1 MAFSPFN
8 IFRRNQRA
16 IFAVITVFIMF
27 TFVLSSGLGGGADFF
42 DWFPRWLGG
51 AGKRGD
57 ALCTIDGERIYDRDV
72 REVRF
77 NRVMANRFMMYASQQ
92 TSAVLRRDAQE
103 KLVEATPMLGNPAR
117 DILEGKPNPTFGI
130 MAQMMAATPNA
141 RPQDRNLVAVV
152 QTWAEL
158 EGHRRLAEAAG
169 GTYFTNAPN
178 KTSRDVVEFILW
190 EKKADRL
197 GIAFT
202 EDDVKKLIRQEF
214 FDQFRNDVE
223 IREAM
228 ARDYSGRYTPS
239 AVYKALASEFKVRAA
254 QTALLGSTSEGKDRT
269 ITYPPIFTTPYDLYS
284 FYKDKTSP
292 TAYQALA
299 IPAAGFAAQV
309 KAEPSESEL
318 QRLFNERKDNEPDPS
333 KEEPGFKEPRRVK
346 VEWVAASGEEPYYK
360 KAAAD
365 WVARTE
371 QFSKGGIATLTVPV
385 PGVGP
390 AAWVG
395 AAAAPMT
402 VAEPLLQ
409 TAYKGLV
416 DTHDRDL
423 SYRWGVASSFV
434 TPSQLL
440 SSSLAPWAN
449 RAARTKD
456 DADKKRPVY
465 AAGAELAAQ
474 LAALGSAGINGN
486 ALLQPSAFYAQ
497 AVAHEARDRGT
508 VGGLLFLA
516 ATPGPGLFERVAAG
530 ETAYR
535 RALPKALPLDTV
547 RGELLTEIAD
557 RKARELAAADLF
569 RLQAELTR
577 LGEKGKARDKGAAA
591 RDYAA
596 AFIKERGLKT
606 GATAEGVS
614 EWTVR
619 DAPALAPL
627 RDAGPKTP
635 GADAQDGPFGS
646 RFFSTFDPQRNTK
659 MTASGLY
666 LPEFYPNTLAKSVT
680 GRAAQM
686 RDAAARTAKATGR
699 PAPAD
704 EEVDKEVA
712 RVLAADLGAGNRET
726 IFLAWRTDDQ
736 QAKSL
741 KLTDARPRV
750 VEAWLRAKGREEARQ
765 VAEQFAARVKAAPGT
780 SPAQFVP
787 VMYDLQTELQ
797 GKFADPKAK
806 EAVKLFKLD
815 NVAPIQILN
824 DAAGMARPFS
834 LLGSSEI
841 AHPGADM
848 AKKLLD
854 ERNSPLKT
862 VFVAADAP
870 KDTYYVFALTGKQE
884 RGVEEFRNN
893 LYAQMGRGP
902 VRELVLAGHA
912 TEAVVRMK
920 NSVMDVLKKEFHYEE
935 SDAQKA
941 KLDERDKRGED

>member
-57 ALCTIDGERIYDRDV
+57 ALCTIDGQRVYDRDV

-77 NRVMANRFMMYASQQ
+77 NRVMANRFMMYAAQQ
-92 TSAVLRRDAQE
+92 TAAVLRRDAQE

-117 DILEGKPNPTFGI
+117 DILEGKPNPTFGM
-130 MAQMMAATPNA
+130 MAQMLAAAPNA

-152 QTWAEL
+152 QTWMEL
-158 EGHRRLAEAAG
+158 EGHRKLAEMGG

-178 KTSRDVVEFILW
+178 KTSRDVVEFMLW
-190 EKKADRL
+190 EKKADRF

-228 ARDYSGRYTPS
+228 TRDYSGRYTPG

-254 QTALLGSTSEGKDRT
+254 QTALMGSTSEAKA
-269 ITYPPIFTTPYDLYS
+269 PPIFTTPYDLYS

-292 TAYQALA
+292 TAFQALA
-299 IPAAGFAAQV
+299 IPAAGFAAQI

-318 QRLFNERKDNEPDPS
+318 QRLFNERKDYEPDPS

-371 QFSKGGIATLTVPV
+371 QFSKGGIAALTVPV

-395 AAAAPMT
+395 TAAAPMT

-409 TAYKGLV
+409 TAYKGLA
-416 DTHDRDL
+416 DTHNSDL
-423 SYRWGVASSFV
+423 AYRWGVASSFV
-434 TPSQLL
+434 TPSQIL
-440 SSSLAPWAN
+440 SSSYAPWTN

-456 DADKKRPVY
+456 DIDKKRPVY
-465 AAGAELAAQ
+465 AAGPELAAQ
-474 LAALGSAGINGN
+474 LTALGAAGINGS
-486 ALLQPSAFYAQ
+486 AFFQPSAFYAQ

-530 ETAYR
+530 EAAHR
-535 RALPKALPLDTV
+535 RALPKALPLDAV
-547 RGELLTEIAD
+547 RSELLTDIVG
-557 RKARELAAADLF
+557 RKARELAAADLL

-591 RDYAA
+591 RDHAA

-619 DAPALAPL
+619 EAPALAPL
-627 RDAGPKTP
+627 RDAGPKAP
-635 GADAQDGPFGS
+635 GAAPQDGAFGA
-646 RFFSTFDPQRNTK
+646 RFFFTFDPQRNAK
-659 MTASGLY
+659 ATASGLF
-666 LPEFYPNTLAKSVT
+666 LPEFYPDTVAKAVT
-680 GRAAQM
+680 GRAAQV
-686 RDAAARTAKATGR
+686 RELAARAAKAAGR
-699 PAPAD
+699 PAPSD
-704 EEVDKEVA
+704 EELDREVA
-712 RVLAADLGAGNRET
+712 RALAADLGAGTREA

-736 QAKSL
+736 PARSL
-741 KLTDARPRV
+741 KLSDARPRV
-750 VEAWLRAKGREEARQ
+750 VEAWRRAKGREEARQ
-765 VAEQFAARVKAAPGT
+765 AAEQFAARVKAAPGT

-797 GKFADPKAK
+797 AKFADPKAK

-815 NVAPIQILN
+815 NVAPVQILN
-824 DAAGMARPFS
+824 DASGMARPFS

-854 ERNSPLKT
+854 ERNSPPKT

-870 KDTYYVFALTGKQE
+870 KDVYYVFALTGKHE

-893 LYAQMGRGP
+893 LYTQMGP
-902 VRELVLAGHA
+902 VRELVLSGHA
-912 TEAVVRMK
+912 ADAVVRMK
-920 NSVMDVLKKEFHYEE
+920 DSVMAVLKKELGYEE